1 MGMFENGFDAIII
14 GAGHNGMALAA
25 YLAKSGWSVAV
36 LERRT
41 EEGGG
46 LSTEEVTEPNFLHNL
61 HSNYHSLVGL
71 SPAYDDLGLHDN
83 GIEYAHPDVQMG
95 SVFADGT
102 ALTIHTDM
110 RKTYESFARFSK
122 KDADTWMRLWDEVGG
137 YMDLMVRTLMYAP
150 PIKLND
156 LTRALASWGVEERSE
171 FLTARLRTISVA
183 EFLDK
188 HFEND
193 RIKAM
198 LAFHAA
204 ICAYQPHIKGLAVT
218 LPVLL
223 GKITNWQLCKGGS
236 HPWRT
241 RRSASSSRPAA
252 ASSRRCPS
260 RRSSS
265 RTAALSAYARR
276 MGLCGPTSWWRR
288 ASTGIRPSKSFSSP
302 RWRRPAQPR
311 PSPRLRTRTPRC
323 SRGLRDERFPALPC
337 RGVRSDID
345 RAWILN
351 IGFESLADFK
361 DDFDR
366 IRQGLLPETP
376 RLNVAVNSLYDP
388 TDAPEGMA
396 TGLIRVF
403 APFALADGGPEAW
416 RSAARAYGERCV
428 ERWAGVCTN
437 LDDGLIRKWV
447 TETPHD
453 ISQKIINY
461 RYGDWMVGRIHPK
474 SLLEHRPTDELSE
487 YRTPIKGLYMC
498 GASQHP
504 HGYITF
510 GPATIAWAS
519 SPTTSTWR
527 SGGCKSEACGR
538 RPFYGPLPVGS
549 LRAAVAN
556 T

>member
-1 MGMFENGFDAIII
+1 MGMFENGFDAIVI
-14 GAGHNGMALAA
+14 GAGHNGMSLAA

-46 LSTEEVTEPNFLHNL
+46 LNTEEVTEPNFLHNL

-71 SPAYDDLGLHDN
+71 SPVYDDLELLDN
-83 GIEYAHPDVQMG
+83 GVDYVLPDVQMG
-95 SVFADGT
+95 SIFADGT

-110 RKTYESFARFSK
+110 RKTYDSFARFSK

-137 YMDLMVRTLMYAP
+137 YMDLMVRTLMFAP

-171 FLTARLRTISVA
+171 FLTARLRSISVA
-183 EFLDK
+183 DFLDK

-223 GKITNWQLCKGGS
+223 GKIANWHLCKGGS
-236 HPWRT
+236 HRLAHALMRVIVKAGGRVFPQVPVEEIVVENGQAVGVRT
-241 RRSASSSRPAA
+241 PDGFIRAHKLVASSVDVNQTFEKLLKREHVADSTAA
-252 ASSRRCPS
+252 AVAEVQYQDATLFNVHLAMNGLPRYK
-260 RRSSS
+260 
-265 RTAALSAYARR
+265 AA
-276 MGLCGPTSWWRR
+276 
-288 ASTGIRPSKSFSSP
+288 SFDP
-302 RWRRPAQPR
+302 
-311 PSPRLRTRTPRC
+311 
-323 SRGLRDERFPALPC
+323 
-337 RGVRSDID
+337 DIE

-361 DDFDR
+361 DEFDR
-366 IRQGLLPETP
+366 IRTGQLPASP

-388 TDAPEGMA
+388 TDAPEGKA

-403 APFALADGGPEAW
+403 APFGLADGGPEAW
-416 RSAARAYGERCV
+416 RGAAKDFGRRCV
-428 ERWAGVCTN
+428 ERWASVCTN
-437 LDDGLIRKWV
+437 MNDDLIRMWV
-447 TETPHD
+447 AETPYD

-461 RYGDWMVGRIHPK
+461 RFGDWMVGRIHPK
-474 SLLEHRPTDELSE
+474 SLLEHRPTDELAQ

-510 GPATIAWAS
+510 APGYNCLGIIADD
-519 SPTTSTWR
+519 
-527 SGGCKSEACGR
+527 
-538 RPFYGPLPVGS
+538 YGMDKWWQHI
-549 LRAAVAN
+549 
-556 T
+556 

>member
-1 MGMFENGFDAIII
+1 MGMFDNGFDAIVI

-46 LSTEEVTEPNFLHNL
+46 LNTEEVTEPNFLHNL

-71 SPAYDDLGLHDN
+71 APPYDDLELLDN
-83 GIEYAHPDVQMG
+83 GVAYAHPDVQMG

-110 RKTYESFARFSK
+110 RKTYDSFARFSK

-156 LTRALASWGVEERSE
+156 LTRALASWGVEDRSE
-171 FLTARLRTISVA
+171 FLTARLRSISVA

-204 ICAYQPHIKGLAVT
+204 ICAYQPHVKGLAVT

-223 GKITNWQLCKGGS
+223 GKIANWHLSKGGS
-236 HPWRT
+236 HRLAHALLRVIVRAGGRVFPQVPVEEIVVENGRAVGVRT
-241 RRSASSSRPAA
+241 PDGFVRAHKLVASSLDVNQTFEKLLKPEVVPAQTREAVSAVQYQDASLFNVHLAMNGFPRYKAA
-252 ASSRRCPS
+252 AFDP
-260 RRSSS
+260 
-265 RTAALSAYARR
+265 
-276 MGLCGPTSWWRR
+276 
-288 ASTGIRPSKSFSSP
+288 
-302 RWRRPAQPR
+302 
-311 PSPRLRTRTPRC
+311 
-323 SRGLRDERFPALPC
+323 
-337 RGVRSDID
+337 DID

-351 IGFESLADFK
+351 IGFESLDDFK
-361 DDFDR
+361 DEFDR

-388 TDAPEGMA
+388 TDAPEGKA

-403 APFALADGGPEAW
+403 APFALAERGAHGWPA
-416 RSAARAYGERCV
+416 AAREYGHRCV
-428 ERWAGVCTN
+428 ERWANVCTN
-437 LDDGLIRKWV
+437 MDNGLLRKWV
-447 TETPHD
+447 AETPLD
-453 ISQKIINY
+453 ISQKVINY

-487 YRTPIKGLYMC
+487 YRTPVQGLYLC

-510 GPATIAWAS
+510 APGYNCLGVIADDFNMEKWWA
-519 SPTTSTWR
+519 R
-527 SGGCKSEACGR
+527 I
-538 RPFYGPLPVGS
+538 
-549 LRAAVAN
+549 
-556 T
+556 